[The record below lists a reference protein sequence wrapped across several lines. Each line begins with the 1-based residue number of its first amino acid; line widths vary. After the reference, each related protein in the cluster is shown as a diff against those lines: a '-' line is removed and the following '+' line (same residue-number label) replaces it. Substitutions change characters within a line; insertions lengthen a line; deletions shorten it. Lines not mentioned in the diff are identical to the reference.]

1 MFLTYEDSVLE
12 AADENGNL
20 TYNQV
25 VRLLADHDVEIEE
38 LYAYPQDIDRLL
50 MSTTPRLYSPG
61 SDTEP

>member
-38 LYAYPQDIDRLL
+38 LYAYPQDIDPVADEYNAEAILAWL
-50 MSTTPRLYSPG
+50 GY
-61 SDTEP
+61 